1 MYNHAS
7 SRENRLPGSARTA
20 LDQIFLQRHVYPLCM
35 IPLSFGIALKDDYEG
50 KIKEFIIGDW

>member
-1 MYNHAS
+1 
-7 SRENRLPGSARTA
+7 
-20 LDQIFLQRHVYPLCM
+20 M